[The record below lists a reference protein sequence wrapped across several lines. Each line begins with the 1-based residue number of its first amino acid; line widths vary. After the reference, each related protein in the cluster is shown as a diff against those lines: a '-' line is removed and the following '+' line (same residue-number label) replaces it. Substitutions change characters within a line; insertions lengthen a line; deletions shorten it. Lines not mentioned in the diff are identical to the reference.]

1 MTRAEFDE
9 IESWY
14 DLKDFCYEIE
24 CDYCDDIISGDELD
38 ERVNDEII
46 NALRYGSWDWKDIRG
61 ALRDIP
67 DTVDNYD
74 FLIVNGELDYSY
86 ADNDDLD
93 RYKDDVREYA
103 ERHGDFDDDEEEDDL
118 EDEDNVPKSYPG
130 TAIQPEDEG
139 TVEQENIS
147 ITDLFTAIETPEP
160 DEPRDIGFLY
170 EAETNIA

>member
-14 DLKDFCYEIE
+14 DLKDFCYEIG
-24 CDYCDDIISGDELD
+24 CDYCDDIICGDELD

-67 DTVDNYD
+67 DTADYDD
-74 FLIVNGELDYSY
+74 FLIINGELDYSY

-139 TVEQENIS
+139 SVEQESIS
-147 ITDLFTAIETPEP
+147 ITDLFTTVETSDAADTPC
-160 DEPRDIGFLY
+160 DLGFLY
-170 EAETNIA
+170 ETNAAS